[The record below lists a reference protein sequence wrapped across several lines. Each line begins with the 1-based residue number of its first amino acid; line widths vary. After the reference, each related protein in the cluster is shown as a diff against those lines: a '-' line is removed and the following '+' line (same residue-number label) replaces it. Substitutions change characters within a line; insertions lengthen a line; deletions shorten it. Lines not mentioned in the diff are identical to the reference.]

1 MQNRIFVNSIP
12 ELMKDNNLIYGI
24 RPVIEAIRA
33 GKEVD
38 KLFIQNG
45 LKGELIPE
53 LRKLINEHQI
63 PYQYV
68 PVEKLNR
75 MIRANHQ
82 GVACYISEI
91 AYQPLEVLLMSV
103 FEKGETPLFVILDR
117 ITDVRNMGAIARS
130 AACAGA
136 HGLIIP
142 ERGGAPVNADAIKTS
157 AGALNM
163 IPVHKSRNLKNTIEY
178 LKESGLK
185 IISVSERGSRNYF
198 ESDLTGPLALIFGS
212 EEDGISGEYI
222 NRSDE
227 VVKIPM
233 KGGVSSLNV
242 SVAAGILLFDI
253 VRQHYQD

>member
-1 MQNRIFVNSIP
+1 MNKKSYFCNLIKN
-12 ELMKDNNLIYGI
+12 LMKDNNLIYGI

-53 LRKLINEHQI
+53 LRKLINEFQI

-75 MIRANHQ
+75 MIRSNHQ

-91 AYQPLEVLLMSV
+91 SYQPIDTLLMSV

-142 ERGGAPVNADAIKTS
+142 DRGGAPVNADAIKTS
-157 AGALNM
+157 AGALNI
-163 IPVHKSRNLKNTIEY
+163 IPVHKSRNLKSTIEY
-178 LKESGLK
+178 LKASGLK
-185 IISVSERGSRNYF
+185 IVAVSERGNKDYF
-198 ESDLTGPLALIFGS
+198 KCNLTGPVALILGS
-212 EEDGISGEYI
+212 EEDGISGEYLH
-222 NRSDE
+222 RSDE
-227 VVKIPM
+227 IVKIPM

-242 SVAAGILLFDI
+242 SVAAGIMLFEI
-253 VRQHYQD
+253 VRQSC